1 MDCFVH
7 LCGGKTEEEYQL
19 KETEL
24 AARSNELKSEQDNS
38 FKLSKN
44 LEEETKSKNAE
55 IALKKGE
62 ETAKKKAITRGHME
76 SMGKKITAVMKDQK
90 TDQIKDLVSEM
101 EKLQQMME
109 DERQAHAA
117 EKAALESV
125 QASLEQDKADLEQRV
140 RNFQQALAK
149 TGGESLRLCREL
161 SDDSVAPWAQAEKT
175 AGLANIVSEDLSA
188 SLRGLQ
194 PQWENLAPSAP
205 AGVPPAAAKLEPK
218 LSPMHSACREGDKKK
233 VKGILR
239 DLAEQSLVDECLSSK
254 DSDGKTPLDLCI
266 ANGHSEL
273 HEYLAGKASPV
284 VGTEGSKAPT
294 HLPPVE
300 APPPPPAP
308 PVVDDGVEEVALPS
322 MGSVEEVALPGAV
335 N

>member
-1 MDCFVH
+1 MDCFIH
-7 LCGGKTEEEYQL
+7 CCGGKTEEEYQL
-19 KETEL
+19 KEKEL
-24 AARSNELKSEQDNS
+24 AARSKELKSEQDNS

-55 IALKKGE
+55 IKLKQEE

-76 SMGKKITAVMKDQK
+76 LMGKKITAVMKDQK
-90 TDQIKDLVSEM
+90 TEKISELVSEM

-117 EKAALESV
+117 EKAAMEKVQKGLE
-125 QASLEQDKADLEQRV
+125 ADKAALEQRV

-161 SDDSVAPWAQAEKT
+161 SDDSVAPWVQAEKT
-175 AGLANIVSEDLSA
+175 AGLANIVSDDLSA
-188 SLRGLQ
+188 SLRGG
-194 PQWENLAPSAP
+194 PQWENLAPPSP
-205 AGVPPAAAKLEPK
+205 PGVPPAAAKLEPK
-218 LSPMHSACREGDKKK
+218 VSPMHSACREGDKKK

-273 HEYLAGKASPV
+273 HEYLVSKASPV
-284 VGTEGSKAPT
+284 VGSEVSKAPT
-294 HLPPVE
+294 VLPPVD
-300 APPPPPAP
+300 APPAP
-308 PVVDDGVEEVALPS
+308 PAPPS